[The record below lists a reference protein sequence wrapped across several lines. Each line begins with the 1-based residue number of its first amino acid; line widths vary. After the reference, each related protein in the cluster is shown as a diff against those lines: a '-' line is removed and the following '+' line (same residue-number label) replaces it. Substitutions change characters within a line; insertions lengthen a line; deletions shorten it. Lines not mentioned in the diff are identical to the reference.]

1 MTPPAFETGARAAG
15 AVAFAADQGGDR
27 VSFTGEVSLFGLNET
42 EMSWAE
48 FKARLG
54 PADQANLE
62 QALQGDHIDLRTRL
76 IGDHGGVA
84 YVRLLGR
91 RVAELRFE
99 GLMTP
104 AGRTGDGA
112 IRIREEHALAD
123 GVEAGEVLAYYQPII
138 ALESGRLAGFEALA
152 RWERPGLGV
161 LSPQDFL
168 DMADDLDL
176 FGRISSEV
184 RASAIEDLSAWRA
197 AYEPARRLMV
207 AANAAVS
214 ELVAP
219 DFAAVLLDQIDRAQL
234 PPGAFKLEVAET
246 EIMLEPEKALQ
257 AMTSLSDGGVRLALD
272 DFGTGYSSLARL
284 DMLPFDVVKI
294 DQYFVRAMAA
304 NESACTV
311 VQSVLQLAKHFKM
324 QVVAEGV
331 ENQATADTL
340 REMGC
345 DFAQGYRFAGALSPD
360 AAVQAIQHGI
370 EGRFLPAATAETV

>member
-1 MTPPAFETGARAAG
+1 MTPPAFESGARAAG
-15 AVAFAADQGGDR
+15 AVAFAADQDNNR
-27 VSFTGEVSLFGLNET
+27 ISFTGDHSLFGLT
-42 EMSWAE
+42 DQEMAWSD
-48 FKARLG
+48 FTRRLG
-54 PADQANLE
+54 PADQAMLD
-62 QALQGDHIDLRTRL
+62 QALQGERVDLRIRL
-76 IGDHGGVA
+76 IGDHGDVA

-91 RVAELRFE
+91 RISTKRFE

-104 AGRTGDGA
+104 AGRTGEGA
-112 IRIREEHALAD
+112 VRIREEHALAD

-138 ALESGRLAGFEALA
+138 ALDTGRLAGFEALA

-176 FGRISSEV
+176 LGRISSEV
-184 RASAIEDLSAWRA
+184 RASAIQDLSAWRA
-197 AYEPARRLMV
+197 AYEPARRLVV
-207 AANAAVS
+207 AANATVS
-214 ELVAP
+214 ELIAP
-219 DFAAVLLDQIDRAQL
+219 GFSDDLLGLIDRAQL

-246 EIMLEPEKALQ
+246 EIMLEPEKALE
-257 AMTSLSDGGVRLALD
+257 AMTALADGGVSLALD

-284 DMLPFDVVKI
+284 DMLPFNVIKI

-324 QVVAEGV
+324 RVVAEGV
-331 ENQATADTL
+331 ESQATADAL

-360 AAVQAIQHGI
+360 AAVSAVQHGI
-370 EGRFLPAATAETV
+370 EGRFLPAIADA